1 MNTTRTE
8 LRRRIER
15 LSSSR
20 RALLAERIE
29 ALADSSPSPPPVPE
43 QLVAWVV
50 PAGGGEAPTAT
61 ALAAFL
67 RERVPEHMVPSAFV
81 IVDELPRLPNGKVD
95 LAALPEPMRPA
106 HETDGLV
113 APRNAR
119 ETALAEIWKTVLGV
133 DRVSVHDNFFELG
146 GDSILSIQ
154 LVARARRAGLHL
166 TPDLVFENQTLGA
179 LASAAGTADTDVP
192 RASIET
198 APLSPI
204 QAWFFEQPLASP
216 HHWHQAIWLLP
227 GPDFDRDRF
236 EHAIRRVVDHH
247 DALRLCFRRGPTG
260 WTQTLAR
267 GAAGTLCDIVVPAC
281 SRAGLAAALDRT
293 VHDLCAATDL
303 GRGPML
309 HAAVVRCE
317 GEPAGRIL
325 LALHHLAVD
334 AVSWSI
340 LLEDLATAYAGD
352 ESAAGLSRTTPFLA
366 WCEALARAT
375 RSGRLDEGS
384 AFWMDMPSD
393 LPFLPRQRDRAFVE
407 ASAVTATA
415 SLGEEA
421 TANLVHDVH
430 RAYNTNI
437 EDVLL
442 AALARTVT
450 EWMKQPRVLVGV
462 ERHGREPLV
471 DGVDLSRTVGWLTSY
486 FPVVLESAPDQDAG
500 TTLRSTKDQLRAI
513 PHRGAGYGAL
523 RYLRDDAIARNLAGR
538 PAPEIIFNYSGR
550 VDDSSHGMGPWRRLG
565 PPFASRA
572 QENGRA
578 HRIEVNAFLAGG
590 SLRALWTGST
600 EQYDRETLDRL
611 AERFLD
617 ELRALITHALGART
631 SGFTPSDFPDAGL
644 SQESLDRLLE
654 GLGA

>member
-1 MNTTRTE
+1 MNTSRTE

-15 LSSSR
+15 LSPVQ
-20 RALLAERIE
+20 RALLAERTE
-29 ALADSSPSPPPVPE
+29 AAAEPAPSAPE

-50 PAGGGEAPTAT
+50 PARDEAPTAA

-67 RERVPEHMVPSAFV
+67 RERVPEHMVPSVFV
-81 IVDELPRLPNGKVD
+81 VVDELPRLPNGKVD
-95 LAALPEPMRPA
+95 AAALPDPMRPA
-106 HETDGLV
+106 PETDGFV

-119 ETALAEIWKTVLGV
+119 ETALAAVWQTVLGV
-133 DRVSVHDNFFELG
+133 DRVGVHDNFFELG

-154 LVARARRAGLHL
+154 VVARARRAGLHL

-179 LASAAGTADTDVP
+179 LANAAGIADADVP
-192 RASIET
+192 QASPET

-216 HHWHQAIWLLP
+216 HHWHQAIWLGP
-227 GPDFDRDRF
+227 GADFDRNRF
-236 EHAIRRVVDHH
+236 EQAIRRVVDHH
-247 DALRLCFRRGPTG
+247 DALRLGFHHGPGG
-260 WTQTLAR
+260 WTQTLAH
-267 GAAGTLCDIVVPAC
+267 GGAGTVRDVVIPAC
-281 SRAGLAAALDRT
+281 SHAKLAAALDRT
-293 VHDLCAATDL
+293 AHEICAATDL
-303 GRGPML
+303 ARGPLL
-309 HAAVVRCE
+309 HAAVVRRE
-317 GEPAGRIL
+317 GESAERIL

-340 LLEDLATAYAGD
+340 LLEDLATAYARD
-352 ESAAGLSRTTPFLA
+352 ESAASLSRTTAFLA

-375 RSGRLDEGS
+375 RSGRLDEER
-384 AFWMDMPSD
+384 AFWMDMPGD
-393 LPFLPRQRDRAFVE
+393 LPALPRERDGAFVE

-415 SLGEEA
+415 ALDEEA
-421 TANLVHDVH
+421 TARLIHDVH
-430 RAYNTNI
+430 GAYNTNI

-450 EWMKQPRVLVGV
+450 QWMKQPHVLVGV

-486 FPVVLESAPDQDAG
+486 FPVVLESAPDHDAG
-500 TTLRSTKDQLRAI
+500 TTLRSIKDSLRGI
-513 PHRGAGYGAL
+513 PRRGVGYGAL

-550 VDDSSHGMGPWRRLG
+550 VDDPSDRTGPWRRLG

-572 QENGRA
+572 QDNGRV
-578 HRIEVNAFLAGG
+578 HRIEVNTFLTDG
-590 SLRALWTGST
+590 SLRVLWTGNT
-600 EQYDRETLDRL
+600 EQYDRGTFDRL
-611 AERFLD
+611 AQRFLD

-631 SGFTPSDFPDAGL
+631 SGFTPADFPDAGL
-644 SQESLDRLLE
+644 SQETLDRLLE
-654 GLGA
+654 GLDS